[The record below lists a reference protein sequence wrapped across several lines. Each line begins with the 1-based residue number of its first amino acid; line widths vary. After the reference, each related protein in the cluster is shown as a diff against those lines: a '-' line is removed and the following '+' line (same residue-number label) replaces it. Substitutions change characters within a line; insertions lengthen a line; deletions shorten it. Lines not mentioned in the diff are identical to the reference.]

1 MKKLGSKGESPFLR
15 VRLPEEMLRELRKL
29 ADADERTVSN
39 LVRKVLKDFI
49 QTKQRS
55 Y

>member
-15 VRLPEEMLRELRKL
+15 VRLPVEMLEALRKL

-49 QTKQRS
+49 QSKHRS
-55 Y
+55 H